1 MNRFPRGVVWPCRVL
16 QPVFHVRKDAK
27 TIKKTGK
34 GDEMLQVELWQVL
47 TFGVA
52 QLTMIVGLLIGA
64 GRMLLSQVEMRID
77 QRFEDLQKRRDESR
91 SQCLSQMARL
101 DTERREEVAQWQ
113 RVERDLLSLR
123 ADLPL
128 SYVRRE
134 DFVRSQ
140 TVVEAKID
148 AIAAKIETIN
158 VRTASVSHH
167 SGENA

>member
-1 MNRFPRGVVWPCRVL
+1 
-16 QPVFHVRKDAK
+16 
-27 TIKKTGK
+27 
-34 GDEMLQVELWQVL
+34 
-47 TFGVA
+47 
-52 QLTMIVGLLIGA
+52 MIVGLLIGA

-91 SQCLSQMARL
+91 SQCISQMARL